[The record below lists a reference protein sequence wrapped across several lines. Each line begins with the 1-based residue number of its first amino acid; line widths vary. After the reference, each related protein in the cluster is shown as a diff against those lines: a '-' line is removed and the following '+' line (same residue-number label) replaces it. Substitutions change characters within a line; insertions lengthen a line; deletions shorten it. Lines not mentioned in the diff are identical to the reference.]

1 MASVRHVGF
10 AGHIFGLPTKT
21 TEGIY
26 HLAKFG
32 WNRCSGFDNM
42 KVLIFGTFGLKMPIH
57 DHKIWGVGKFD
68 PLNGKPPPMRPPE
81 GINSR
86 KNTSSEPLSV
96 KIAPKL

>member
-57 DHKIWGVGKFD
+57 AHKIGVLGNLTPLMGSLHPWD
-68 PLNGKPPPMRPPE
+68 PQKALTVAKTR
-81 GINSR
+81 R
-86 KNTSSEPLSV
+86 LS
-96 KIAPKL
+96 P